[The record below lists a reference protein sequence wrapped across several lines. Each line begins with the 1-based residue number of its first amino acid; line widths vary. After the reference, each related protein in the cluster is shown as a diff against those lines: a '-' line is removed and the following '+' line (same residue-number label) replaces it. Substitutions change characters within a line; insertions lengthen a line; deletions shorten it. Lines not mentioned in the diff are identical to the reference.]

1 MKAHSTSRSWTLL
14 LALTMVGSTFAAAC
28 GGGLGDSTGSAC
40 PTEPTLTYENFG
52 KNFMQSY
59 CLACH
64 ADGGP
69 ESPKLSTLAQIQAHR
84 DEVDRAAAAGP
95 NAVNTYMPE
104 GTSVPEAERR
114 KLGEWLACGAP
125 E

>member
-1 MKAHSTSRSWTLL
+1 MNVRSASRPTSVLFALSLVGGA
-14 LALTMVGSTFAAAC
+14 LAGGC
-28 GGGLGDSTGSAC
+28 GDGLGDATGSTC
-40 PTEPTLTYENFG
+40 PTDSTLTYANFG
-52 KNFMQSY
+52 QNFMQTH

-69 ESPKLSTLAQIQAHR
+69 ESPKLSTLSEIQAHIS
-84 DEVDRAAAAGP
+84 DVDRAAAAGP
-95 NAVNTYMPE
+95 NTVNTYMPE
-104 GTSVPEAERR
+104 GGSVPEAERR